1 MLCILLKK
9 GSQIHC
15 WSGWYW
21 LYLKLLKSS
30 VYTFPTALNHTS
42 PLASPLQLYRLLKLH
57 ILQLK
62 LSLYFRQFK
71 GPYNFTKQHI
81 KYWKSRVNTNQEN
94 IIEPVAGLWRKL
106 DLHVRQYLCG
116 CTAILL
122 VELMK
127 YKTPQSGFWE
137 QRKCQASQFLLRYGS
152 MWVAIKKATVAL
164 FQQPPHT
171 YPETSMQ
178 Q

>member
-1 MLCILLKK
+1 MHTVKK
-9 GSQIHC
+9 GPQIHC

-81 KYWKSRVNTNQEN
+81 KYWKSRVNTKPGKYHWARCWFMKKIGFTCKAIFVWLHCN
-94 IIEPVAGLWRKL
+94 ITCWIDEI
-106 DLHVRQYLCG
+106 QN
-116 CTAILL
+116 
-122 VELMK
+122 
-127 YKTPQSGFWE
+127 TPK
-137 QRKCQASQFLLRYGS
+137 RLLRTKKMS
-152 MWVAIKKATVAL
+152 SIAIFATLWVNVAINKATGAL
-164 FQQPPHT
+164 FKQPPHT